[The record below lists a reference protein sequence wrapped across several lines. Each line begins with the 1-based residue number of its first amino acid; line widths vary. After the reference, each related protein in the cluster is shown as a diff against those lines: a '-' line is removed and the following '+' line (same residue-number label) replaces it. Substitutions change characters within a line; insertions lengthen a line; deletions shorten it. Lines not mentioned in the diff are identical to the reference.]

1 MTWALGLSVPVVA
14 CALALAW
21 FLARRENAEL
31 GAGTDAREGHGEDGG
46 PFRLQVVGYR
56 TDRVHEVLAR
66 LDAQIA
72 ANDVRLRGN
81 VPGAD
86 PDPEPHQSPRDGA
99 GPDAAPAGLASAT
112 LVGSSTTVADAGARR
127 ADEEGQQDG
136 GRDES
141 LRTSDQPVR
150 EDGDEEPPRMHWG
163 WPDAIVVAA
172 YLGTALHVLA
182 NLIGRTST
190 GYLSQGV
197 QDHQAFE
204 WYFGAS
210 AHNVATLSNPLFSD
224 RQNFPDGVNLMANAA
239 VTGLGV
245 PLAPLTLALGAHVTF
260 FVVELLGLAGTA
272 AAWYWF
278 LRRRGLVRTAA
289 AVGGWFTGFAPAMV
303 SHANGHPNFVAL
315 FLIPVILDRVIRL
328 ARGGRTVRDGVV
340 LGLLVTW
347 QVFIGEEPLLLAA
360 IGMLVVGIV
369 LALRGRLDL
378 RRLAPGVGI
387 GAWVCLV
394 LVAVPLWWQFA
405 GRQSYASIYHPPG
418 GNDLASLWGRATRT
432 VGADPW
438 ASAALSMNRTEENAF
453 FGPALLLLVA
463 VIAVVLIRRP
473 VVQALTALV
482 VVACWLSLGEEV
494 VLRGRPTGIPA
505 LWAALDELPV
515 LENVLPTRFAMMA
528 IPAIAGLLA
537 IGIDAAV
544 RSAPLSE
551 RDADE
556 AQLPAWQPRV
566 GGWVVTAAAVLA
578 LLPVVPTSLQVDERP
593 VVPTFFTGDAWRDFS
608 SGGSI
613 LAVPP
618 TDLVDARAFDWQLA
632 ADTMAFPIVEG
643 YFVGPNGAPDRGG
656 QYGAT
661 RRPMSLWLYDVNAG
675 NAVIPATDGQRLQFA
690 EDLRAWRTDAVVL
703 PARAQTTALRDS
715 LVTVLGQPQEVEDVL
730 VWDVRELRQ

>member
-1 MTWALGLSVPVVA
+1 MIWALGLSLPVVA
-14 CALALAW
+14 CALGLAW
-21 FLARRENAEL
+21 FLARRENAAAGDPGDGTGGDL
-31 GAGTDAREGHGEDGG
+31 GRR

-56 TDRVHEVLAR
+56 TDRVDEALAR

-72 ANDVRLRGN
+72 ANELLLRGAPSDPARAPAPAPVASATLVGN
-81 VPGAD
+81 PTNFAD
-86 PDPEPHQSPRDGA
+86 A
-99 GPDAAPAGLASAT
+99 ANPDALASAT
-112 LVGSSTTVADAGARR
+112 LVENPTRVADAREREGA
-127 ADEEGQQDG
+127 EEA
-136 GRDES
+136 
-141 LRTSDQPVR
+141 T
-150 EDGDEEPPRMHWG
+150 PRVPWG
-163 WPDAIVVAA
+163 WPDLVVVAA
-172 YLGTALHVLA
+172 YLGTALHVLSG
-182 NLIGRTST
+182 LVGRTST

-245 PLAPLTLALGAHVTF
+245 PLAPLTLTLGAHLTF

-315 FLIPVILDRVIRL
+315 FLIPVIVDRVLRL
-328 ARGGRTVRDGVV
+328 ARGTHHVRDGVV

-360 IGMLVVGIV
+360 LGMLVVGLV
-369 LALRGRLDL
+369 LVLRGRLDL

-405 GRQSYASIYHPPG
+405 GRQSYTSIYHPPG
-418 GNDLASLWGRATRT
+418 GNDLAALWGRATRT
-432 VGADPW
+432 FGADPW

-453 FGPALLLLVA
+453 FGVGLLVLVG
-463 VIAVVLIRRP
+463 VIALVLIRRP
-473 VVQALTALV
+473 VVQALAALV

-494 VLRGRPTGIPA
+494 LLRGRPTGVPS

-515 LENVLPTRFAMMA
+515 LENVLPTRFVMMA

-537 IGIDAAV
+537 LGIDAAI
-544 RSAPLSE
+544 RAAPLNAA
-551 RDADE
+551 DADE
-556 AQLPAWQPRV
+556 AQLPSWQPRV
-566 GGWVVTAAAVLA
+566 GGWLVTVAAVVV
-578 LLPVVPTSLQVDERP
+578 LLPVLPTSLQVDERP
-593 VVPTFFTGDAWRDFS
+593 AVPTFFTGDAWRDFS
-608 SGGSI
+608 HGGSI

-618 TDLVDARAFDWQLA
+618 TDIVDARAFDWQLA

-661 RRPMSLWLYDVNAG
+661 RRPMSLWLYDVNAA
-675 NAVIPATDGQRLQFA
+675 NAVIPATEAQRLQFV

-703 PARAQTTALRDS
+703 PARPQAAALRDS
-715 LVTVLGQPQEVEDVL
+715 LATVLGQPQEVEDVL
-730 VWDVRELRQ
+730 VWDVRELRP